1 MYIGLDIGGTKTLA
15 CSAGEDG
22 RILDQ
27 VRFETPVGVENG
39 ITRIREAISRLTGGA
54 PVQGIGVSIGG
65 PLDFRT
71 GRVSPLHQPEWRDV
85 PLRDLLQNDWQCPVA
100 IDVDTNVAALGEY
113 AAAPDSPRRLLYLTI
128 STGMGGGFVTNGRI
142 YRGAG
147 GAHPEIAHQSIHYRS
162 MHPER
167 VVCECGLQDC
177 LEGLVSGNAIRR
189 IYQKPAEA
197 LSEEE
202 WEEVSYN
209 LGQGLRNLAAVLAPE
224 VIALGGGVAIGRG
237 ERLVHAAGDV
247 MRSHLRLV
255 PAPKLHLSRAGYFTA
270 LHGAVH
276 VALHGLAG
284 LS

>member
-15 CSAGEDG
+15 CSAGKDG
-22 RILDQ
+22 RILEQ
-27 VRFETPVGVENG
+27 VRFDTPRGVDDG
-39 ITRIREAISRLTGGA
+39 IARIREAIHGLAEGA

-85 PLRDLLQNDWQCPVA
+85 PLRDLLQEDWQCPIS

-113 AAAPDSPRRLLYLTI
+113 AAAPGFPGRLLYITI
-128 STGMGGGFVTNGRI
+128 STGMGGGFVLNGRI

-147 GAHPEIAHQSIHYRS
+147 GAHPEIAHQSIPYRS

-167 VVCECGLQDC
+167 IVCECGLPDC

-189 IYQKPAEA
+189 IYRKPAEA
-197 LSEEE
+197 LSEAE

-209 LGQGLRNLAAVLAPE
+209 LGQGLRNLAAILAPD

-237 ERLVHAAGDV
+237 DRLVKAAGDV
-247 MRSHLRLV
+247 MRSHLQLV
-255 PAPKLHLSRAGYFTA
+255 PAPELCLSRSGYFTA

-276 VALHGLAG
+276 VALHGLQG
-284 LS
+284 